1 MVIDADKNK
10 SLHSKNEDQIRE
22 MASLTKIMT
31 ALVSIM
37 LVKEL
42 DLNMS
47 NTYFTVGRSSA
58 GCCGTT
64 AFLVADQKVKIIDL
78 LYALMLP
85 SGNDAALT
93 LAENFGRLM
102 RTLKRIGPKKE
113 CSKDVNGMLET
124 STNFGGN
131 FIDTFV
137 KEMNRVAKTVVHLRR
152 TNYANPHGLADRANH
167 STAFEQALL
176 ASYCMKVPE
185 FAKIVNTKQ
194 Y

>member
-10 SLHSKNEDQIRE
+10 SLHSKNEDQVRE

-102 RTLKRIGPKKE
+102 RTLKRIGPKK
-113 CSKDVNGMLET
+113 
-124 STNFGGN
+124 
-131 FIDTFV
+131 
-137 KEMNRVAKTVVHLRR
+137 
-152 TNYANPHGLADRANH
+152 DRQRPPFF
-167 STAFEQALL
+167 TWLL
-176 ASYCMKVPE
+176 HPCGH
-185 FAKIVNTKQ
+185 
-194 Y
+194 